1 VYETLAPRRINT
13 PRQAA
18 RNYKLILLVVL
29 ALVVIL
35 NSQPVAASSS
45 PKFGDADAELIP
57 LLKDAL
63 VRTEVS
69 LNYKTGTYTYSYS
82 ITNPA
87 SNSADIN
94 CIEIDITRK
103 QMTENLG
110 GGDFTL
116 QGSYE
121 TKTFNE
127 NLNRRGDWFKP
138 PPMVPVG
145 VKAPP
150 EWSAHLKERGTVQL
164 NYWEENPISPGTTQ
178 SGFLVESRG
187 PPGIR
192 EIYFIPSWYFRVLG
206 KKDTIWFVRSKNEK
220 PIKDDFE
227 VKKKTVGPTAPPTD
241 STGQFSPAILLD
253 SIDGYIGDSVKL
265 GWLND
270 RKLADNL
277 RTQLNSIR
285 GALRSNNL
293 ESVNKG
299 FKKFLKTLNGIDRSK
314 LSPEAYGLLSLNAQY
329 LIARLPVSDL
339 PPTILLE
346 LKAEKSSLNVGA
358 VNRFTAKLTVNG
370 KPLAGHK
377 VTLKG
382 LHSDTTEPLPV
393 SPDSSLLEDIRLEI
407 TDINGRATFKY
418 ASKKEFAVTFIA
430 EAKLKEGKK
439 AFSKTVGAKWR
450 GGPDLIGTHIQ
461 PPFVITKGG
470 NIIYFYDHTKN
481 IGNAQ
486 AGASITRHYM
496 SDRPRGQ
503 AGARVWRIS
512 EHNIPP
518 LETGKDHNS
527 GKHTHHVPSD
537 MQQGR
542 YYTWTCVDA
551 DNEVIE
557 SNEVNNCG
565 SHEEG
570 IGFFGIMR
578 KRR

>member
-1 VYETLAPRRINT
+1 MLRI
-13 PRQAA
+13 
-18 RNYKLILLVVL
+18 KLILLIVL
-29 ALVVIL
+29 ALVIIF

-45 PKFGDADAELIP
+45 PKFTDADAELIP

-69 LNYKTGTYTYSYS
+69 LNKKTGIYTYSYS

-103 QMTENLG
+103 QMTEDPG
-110 GGDFTL
+110 GGDLTL
-116 QGSYE
+116 QDTYDTE
-121 TKTFNE
+121 TFNE
-127 NLNRRGDWFKP
+127 NLNRRGGRFKP

-150 EWSAHLKERGTVQL
+150 EWSAHLEERGTVQL
-164 NYWEENPISPGTTQ
+164 SYRKENPIRPGTTQ

-187 PPGIR
+187 PPSIR
-192 EIYFIPSWYFRVLG
+192 EIYLIPSWFFRVLG
-206 KKDTIWFVRSKNEK
+206 KKDMIWFGLSKNEK

-277 RTQLNSIR
+277 RIQLNSIR

-299 FKKFLKTLNGIDRSK
+299 LKKFLKTLNGIDRSK

-329 LIARLPVSDL
+329 LITRLPDSGL
-339 PPTILLE
+339 PPTIFLE

-370 KPLAGHK
+370 KPMAGYK

-382 LHSDTTEPLPV
+382 LLSDTVDPLPT
-393 SPDSSLLEDIRLEI
+393 SPDNPSMEDIGVAI
-407 TDINGRATFKY
+407 TGKSGLATFSH
-418 ASKKEFAVTFIA
+418 AINDEFAVTFIA
-430 EAKLKEGKK
+430 EAKLNEGKK

-450 GGPDLIGTHIQ
+450 GGPDLIDTHQQ

-503 AGARVWRIS
+503 AGAKVWRIS

-518 LETGKDHNS
+518 LETGKDHNNE
-527 GKHTHHVPSD
+527 KHIHNVPYD
-537 MQQGR
+537 VPQGR

-565 SHEEG
+565 SHEES
-570 IGFFGIMR
+570 IDFFSIMR
-578 KRR
+578 RRR